1 MTKLLAFCTAA
12 LCMGAFSFELHADTP
27 LRDPLIPDGE
37 TAIYRI
43 REGDKEWRFTE
54 RVTVSSEGGRD
65 IYGIAYQSEGQTTEV
80 KIRKNT
86 MIPFSVFTVTQ
97 KDGMTFES
105 STRVSLNSEVQ
116 SEDIVVL
123 SFTELKYS
131 LRGFPF
137 SDGPADLGIS
147 FLESSDEDDSQP
159 SFEIKV
165 RYLEREKIAIGGRTI
180 ECHKLELKMRAS
192 GLMRVIN
199 SLMPKTYYWYSAQAP
214 HYLVAYEGSSGF
226 PGSAKSYVEIADY
239 SDWE

>member
-1 MTKLLAFCTAA
+1 MRLLTFCVAA
-12 LCMGAFSFELHADTP
+12 LCLNTFAFDLHAETP

-37 TAIYRI
+37 TSIYRI
-43 REGDKEWRFTE
+43 REGDEEWRFTE

-80 KIRKNT
+80 RMRKNT
-86 MIPFSVFTVTQ
+86 MIPFFVFTVTER
-97 KDGMTFES
+97 DGMTFES
-105 STRVSLNSEVQ
+105 STRVSLTSEVY

-137 SDGPADLGIS
+137 SDGPADIGIS
-147 FLESSDEDDSQP
+147 FLDSDDEDDAQP

-165 RYLEREKIAIGGRTI
+165 IYRETEEIAVEGRTI
-180 ECHKLELKMRAS
+180 ECHKLELKMIAS
-192 GLMRVIN
+192 GLMRVLN
-199 SLMPKTYYWYSAQAP
+199 SMMPKTYFWYSVRAP

-226 PGSAKSYVEIADY
+226 PGSAKSYIEIVDY